1 MAWSTSN
8 TTAQLSWQ
16 DNSNNETGFK
26 VSYSLDGV
34 HWYVLGT
41 TGANVTS
48 VQVSGLSYGTRYYFR
63 VNATNAAGDSAASN
77 SDWVQA
83 PYY

>member
-1 MAWSTSN
+1 
-8 TTAQLSWQ
+8 
-16 DNSNNETGFK
+16 
-26 VSYSLDGV
+26 
-34 HWYVLGT
+34 
-41 TGANVTS
+41 VTS